1 MSVAMLYQGMAV
13 VAFRELFE
21 SLLLS
26 QFCGRYGYERGRIA
40 TNSSLE
46 PPGMGSSSSSS
57 RIAPLGLAIFS
68 ASSAH
73 VSRRGT
79 AHFFRKRRRIRA
91 EIWTE
96 NGGLNP
102 IPPPQLGRFC
112 AAVQRACDGF
122 ICMGLLGKP
131 SQEVDSAEAVRGG
144 HEGHLGEMDRG
155 DSQRDGGVMEA
166 ANGERLGRGG
176 PRNSPPA
183 GNGTRVTPGK
193 GGPGVP
199 LSSDANVQDLC
210 VQKLCSPPT

>member
-91 EIWTE
+91 ETWTE
-96 NGGLNP
+96 NGGLSP
-102 IPPPQLGRFC
+102 IPPPPTTWKVLCSGSESLRWLHLYGSFGETIAGGRL
-112 AAVQRACDGF
+112 RR
-122 ICMGLLGKP
+122 
-131 SQEVDSAEAVRGG
+131 SRERGP
-144 HEGHLGEMDRG
+144 RG
-155 DSQRDGGVMEA
+155 PPRRDG
-166 ANGERLGRGG
+166 
-176 PRNSPPA
+176 PR
-183 GNGTRVTPGK
+183 
-193 GGPGVP
+193 
-199 LSSDANVQDLC
+199 
-210 VQKLCSPPT
+210 